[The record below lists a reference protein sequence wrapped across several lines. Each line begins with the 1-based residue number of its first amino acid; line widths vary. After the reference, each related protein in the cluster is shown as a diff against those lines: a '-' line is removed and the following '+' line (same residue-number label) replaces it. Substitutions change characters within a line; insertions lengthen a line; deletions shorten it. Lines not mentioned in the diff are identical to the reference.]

1 MRRSSSLLMS
11 VLTIVVIMISTIAS
25 IVLFGNALIANAQP
39 SQLITSQPGMPQE
52 EDRTFQSMS
61 DSFSVLVPEG
71 WVIQDANNTGF
82 RLLAEVLQGYGIL
95 AQLCPQEQQQLALT
109 NVGNATY
116 QGSCQEAQ
124 ENKIHIVRYPNLGA
138 RLGFASD
145 DGNTTINNITT
156 DDILPYQIQKL
167 QEVGYKNISI
177 VNSTDT
183 TINVDI
189 STRGINNNT
198 VPAATVPAK
207 LVELTYSTNFAP
219 DQTRTGHFIL
229 TVTNATP
236 RNLGEITGY
245 SIFYEGNST
254 AATPAAETT
263 MLPSGSLPIEAREV
277 FDSFELIAAQEVA
290 QAIAQAQ
297 TEAEEAGE
305 EEAAE
310 LGEEEFTELLTAEI
324 ISNGTEGVAP
334 ATFEFEADVIGG
346 TEPYTISWDF
356 DDDGSEEESDD
367 DEQTFLHTFEEAGT
381 YNVTLTATDSEDQ
394 TAYDSIEINVEEQ
407 TGEEEDTADTTTST
421 TDDDNVPSTDAT
433 NGDGDQNDNEEVI
446 VTIPEGASSL
456 TDDAYSPNPVEV
468 SIGDTVTWINDDFTS
483 HTATSGTPDSG
494 STGMFGGTED
504 SPEIIEPEGG
514 TQSYTFNEA
523 GEFPYYCTLHPSM
536 VGTVIVTE
544 E

>member
-25 IVLFGNALIANAQP
+25 IVFFGNALIANAQP
-39 SQLITSQPGMPQE
+39 SQRITSQPGMPQE

-71 WVIQDANNTGF
+71 WVIQDMNNTGF
-82 RLLAEVLQGYGIL
+82 TLLAEVLQGYGIL
-95 AQLCPQEQQQLALT
+95 AQLCPQEQQQQALT
-109 NVGNATY
+109 NVGNGTY

-124 ENKIHIVRYPNLGA
+124 ENNIYIVRYPNLGV

-145 DGNTTINNITT
+145 DGITTINNITT
-156 DDILPYQIQKL
+156 GDILAYQIQKL
-167 QEVGYKNISI
+167 QEVGYKNINI
-177 VNSTDT
+177 VNNTDT
-183 TINVDI
+183 TINVNI
-189 STRGINNNT
+189 NITGINNNT

-207 LVELTYSTNFAP
+207 LVEMTYSTNFAP
-219 DQTRTGHFIL
+219 NEIKRGHFIL
-229 TVTNATP
+229 TATNATP

-254 AATPAAETT
+254 TAATPAAETT
-263 MLPSGSLPIEAREV
+263 LLPFGSLPTAARQV
-277 FDSFELIAAQEVA
+277 FDSFELIATQEVA

-297 TEAEEAGE
+297 TEAEEVEIAE
-305 EEAAE
+305 EEP
-310 LGEEEFTELLTAEI
+310 TDPLTVEI
-324 ISNGTEGVAP
+324 ISNGTEGGVAP
-334 ATFEFEADVIGG
+334 ATFEFEADVTGG

-356 DDDGSEEESDD
+356 DDESEESNE
-367 DEQTFLHTFEEAGT
+367 ETVLHTFEEAGT
-381 YNVTLTATDSEDQ
+381 YNVNLTATDSEDQ
-394 TAYDSIEINVEEQ
+394 TASDIIEINVEEQ
-407 TGEEEDTADTTTST
+407 AAEEGEVTEDTAATTTGT
-421 TDDDNVPSTDAT
+421 TDD
-433 NGDGDQNDNEEVI
+433 DNEEVI

-468 SIGDTVTWINDDFTS
+468 SIGDTVTWINNDFTS

-514 TQSYTFNEA
+514 TQSFTFDEA
-523 GEFPYYCTLHPSM
+523 GEFPYYCTPHPNM
-536 VGTVIVTE
+536 VGTVVVTE